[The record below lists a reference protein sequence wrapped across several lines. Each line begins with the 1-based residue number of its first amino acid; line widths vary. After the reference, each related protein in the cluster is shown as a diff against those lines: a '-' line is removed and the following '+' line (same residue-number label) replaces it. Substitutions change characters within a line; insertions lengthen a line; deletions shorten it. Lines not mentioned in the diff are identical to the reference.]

1 MPRPSN
7 KHALDPALL
16 ALGGAIKA
24 ARKDRGVSQEQL
36 AHLCELD
43 RTYISAIERGI
54 QNPGVMTI
62 VKVAKGIGV
71 SVADL
76 ARLAGL

>member
-16 ALGGAIKA
+16 ALGGAIRS
-24 ARKDRGVSQEQL
+24 ARKSRGVSQEEL
-36 AHLCELD
+36 AHLCQLD

-62 VKVAKGIGV
+62 VRVARGIGI
-71 SVADL
+71 SVKD
-76 ARLAGL
+76 LAGLAGL